1 MKYNSENMIT
11 ITKKENLILNQIK
24 YLQAEY
30 NDGLPYNILKLD
42 SDLSET
48 DLKDLLN
55 NLEAKGLIS
64 KHDNYIKTVNVVSE
78 INVVESNAEVRQEE
92 LNKEEMLARE
102 LMKELADE
110 NGFISRHIL
119 EGNLLYGDLKLSNLG
134 MYHLIIK
141 LENKGLIR
149 KIQKEDGEYY
159 SIINNI

>member
-64 KHDNYIKTVNVVSE
+64 KLDNYIKTVNVVSE